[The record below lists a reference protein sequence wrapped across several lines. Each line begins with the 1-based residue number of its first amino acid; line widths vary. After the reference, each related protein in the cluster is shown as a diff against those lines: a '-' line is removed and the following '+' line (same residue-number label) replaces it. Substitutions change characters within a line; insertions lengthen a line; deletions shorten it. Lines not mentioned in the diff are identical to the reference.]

1 MSDSSQASSPA
12 NRRSLERPREE
23 APPAQ
28 GQSANVLSMLNRV
41 HRSLAHDFQAMQR
54 TPVEAEGGS
63 GADSSGFVSPVEGR
77 SSPPSAAD

>member
-1 MSDSSQASSPA
+1 
-12 NRRSLERPREE
+12 
-23 APPAQ
+23 
-28 GQSANVLSMLNRV
+28 MLNRV